1 MSETTDVDLLQGR
14 KGPGSA
20 PHTATI
26 YNFDMTLGCDD
37 KTLQPCSPRS
47 LSNMRVLG
55 DKFKAYW
62 PIVSKDIPK
71 NKPGC
76 SYHLPFHL
84 RLR

>member
-1 MSETTDVDLLQGR
+1 MSETTDVDLTQGR
-14 KGPGSA
+14 TGPGSA

-26 YNFDMTLGCDD
+26 YNFDISLGCDD
-37 KTLQPCSPRS
+37 KTFQPCSPRS

-62 PIVSKDIPK
+62 PLVSKNIPK

-76 SYHLPFHL
+76 GFLSLHMS
-84 RLR
+84 